1 MKFKKFIP
9 ILGIILSLSTCF
21 NIDTLKDTQTII
33 GEDIHSS
40 GLNGSSY
47 GIKIPG
53 TEDGIF
59 KLCNNNLYFYNTTNN
74 GSIYRVNLN
83 NRPFIPLLVRGGL
96 GVVYDID
103 ASYGPNGDMIF
114 LATSE
119 YNNAIMKFNTSI
131 LAYLKVVSSTWIPQ
145 KLSVEFDYRFESM
158 FIAWRTASN
167 VFSWNNVF
175 EIIKNVKTDFF
186 GVIDV
191 QCDGYDILCYNSEEI
206 LIYNTYSTIPPSE
219 LKRIVDTGITSVFW
233 DTSREYIVY
242 AQDDD
247 YDNYADGKII
257 QYDRLTDE
265 ISYIQENI
273 DYPVDV
279 WCTSNYIYW
288 IERGYWSGHSMI
300 YRYSYYYTPP
310 NTHYYSKVSEANGN
324 MWSEKIEFQNDYPYD
339 HYLGVYWGYNLL
351 YVINGYDITPPD
363 KIEWMSTQKIKEHDS
378 WSITWWNSYD
388 LNGIEDYELIV
399 SKTDNFSN
407 YDTYWISESEE
418 YSYTSL
424 EFSDMEY
431 GDYYYKVRVRDTMG
445 VDPNEESNI
454 GEWSDILH
462 ISYPAPEDVGTP
474 RDKIA
479 GYPLLFIILSGFISV
494 FILFRKFKK

>member
-1 MKFKKFIP
+1 VVVF
-9 ILGIILSLSTCF
+9 LLSLNF
-21 NIDTLKDTQTII
+21 QREILKKELININ
-33 GEDIHSS
+33 GDIYSG

-59 KLCNNNLYFYNTTNN
+59 KLCNNNLYFYNSTNN

-83 NRPFIPLLVRGGL
+83 NQPFVPMIMRGNL

-103 ASYGPNGDMIF
+103 VSFGPQGDMIF

-119 YNNAIMKFNTSI
+119 YNNAIMRFNTSI
-131 LAYLKVVSSTWIPQ
+131 LAYQKVVSSEWIPQ
-145 KLSVEFDYRFESM
+145 KLSVNFDYRFESM

-167 VFSWNNVF
+167 VFSWNSVF
-175 EIIKNVKTDFF
+175 KIIKNVKTDFL

-191 QCDGYDILCYNSEEI
+191 QCDGYYVLCYNSEEI
-206 LIYNTYSTIPPSE
+206 IIYHTYSTDPPSE
-219 LKRIVDTGITSVFW
+219 VKRIVDTGITSVFW
-233 DTSREYIVY
+233 DTSRDYVVY

-247 YDNYADGKII
+247 YDNYADGKIV
-257 QYDRLTDE
+257 QYDYFTDE
-265 ISYIQENI
+265 RIYIQQNI

-300 YRYSYYYTPP
+300 YRYSYYYSTPD
-310 NTHYYSKVSEANGN
+310 THYYSKVSEANGN

-378 WSITWWNSYD
+378 WPITWWNSYD

-399 SKTDNFSN
+399 SKTEDFSS
-407 YDTYWISESEE
+407 YDTYWVSESEE

-431 GDYYYKVRVRDTMG
+431 GDYYFKIRTRDTMG
-445 VDPNEESNI
+445 IDPNEESNV

-462 ISYPAPEDVGTP
+462 ISYPSPEDEGTP
-474 RDKIA
+474 SNKIA
-479 GYPLLFIILSGFISV
+479 GYPLLFLIWGVFISFLILS
-494 FILFRKFKK
+494 RKIKK